1 MIEIPAVLIT
11 GLQGFFRKV
20 RFVKITGKASEQLC
34 HCKVR
39 FRMSDIDGRIDQ
51 NGMPVFTRHAIAAPE
66 ISVQKRRRFRPGQKL
81 IQMIETMPSP

>member
-11 GLQGFFRKV
+11 GLQGFFRKI
-20 RFVKITGKASEQLC
+20 RFVKIMGKASEQLC

-51 NGMPVFTRHAIAAPE
+51 NGMPVFTRHEIAAPE
-66 ISVQKRRRFRPGQKL
+66 ISVQKGGGIRFGQEI
-81 IQMIETMPSP
+81 IQMIEKMQSP